1 MNMNNRIVCIYYSR
15 TGNTKQAMTE
25 IAEALDCELVEVHD
39 KRNRSGAI
47 GWLRCGLDAMRKKT
61 RTMTRVETRLPL
73 SDYDLVILGT
83 PIWAGR
89 CSSVIRGLLKRRGY
103 EMANVAYVITHKSEK
118 PYKEVYR
125 QMDQYLQTPHVA
137 DVSLRPGDTGY
148 HFWRDA
154 FIKSCSD
161 FVDNKGKSE

>member
-1 MNMNNRIVCIYYSR
+1 
-15 TGNTKQAMTE
+15 MTE

-39 KRNRSGAI
+39 KRKRSGAI

-61 RTMTRVETRLPL
+61 RAMTRLETRRPL
-73 SDYDLVILGT
+73 RDYDLVILGT

-125 QMDQYLQTPHVA
+125 QMDQYVLAPHVA
-137 DVSLRPGDTGY
+137 DVSLRLGDTGY
-148 HFWRDA
+148 HFWRDS
-154 FIKSCSD
+154 FIKSCGD
-161 FVDNKGKSE
+161 FVENKRKSN